1 MGILI
6 QIIEIYRYVVFAAVI
21 ASWVAPGSD
30 HPIVRFLESVTEP
43 VFAQVRKV
51 LPQMGGIDLSP
62 LVVLI
67 GLSLLTGLLNSR
79 FL

>member
-1 MGILI
+1 MGLLI
-6 QIIEIYRYVVFAAVI
+6 QILEIYRYVVLAAVI

-30 HPIVRFLESVTEP
+30 HPIVRFLEAVTEP
-43 VFAQVRKV
+43 VFAPIRKV
-51 LPQMGGIDLSP
+51 LPQMNGLDLSP

-67 GLSLLTGLLNSR
+67 GLSLLTR